1 MARRQLRNSNPFF
14 TPRAFAFSGPQ
25 GAAPDLALS
34 PAGVRTGGGPRALTI
49 DGVVGKAAVLLALL
63 VLSAGVTWARVI
75 SDDGVDAAA
84 LPLAIGAALVGL
96 VLALVTGFR
105 PAAAR
110 FTAPAYALVEGVLV
124 GAISGIYAFLYD
136 GVVPLAVGL
145 TFGVLAVLLAL
156 YRARVIRVT
165 ERFRSVV
172 VAATGA
178 IFLVYL
184 VNLVLGLFGVS
195 VPFLHQTGPI
205 GIGISL
211 VIVAVAALNLLLD
224 FDFIERSAR
233 AGADARLEWFA
244 AFGLLVTL
252 VWLYLEILRL
262 LALLRGDD

>member
-25 GAAPDLALS
+25 ASAADVALS
-34 PAGVRTGGGPRALTI
+34 PAGVRTGGGPRALTV

-63 VLSAGVTWARVI
+63 MLSAGVTWARVV
-75 SDDGVDAAA
+75 SEDGVSAAA
-84 LPLAIGAALVGL
+84 VPLALGAGLVGL
-96 VLALVTGFR
+96 VLALVTGLR

-124 GAISGIYAFLYD
+124 GAISGIYAFLHQ
-136 GVVPLAVGL
+136 GIVAQAVGL
-145 TFGVLAVLLAL
+145 TVGVLAVLLAL

-165 ERFRSVV
+165 ERFRTVV
-172 VAATGA
+172 MAATGA

-184 VNLVLGLFGVS
+184 VNIALRLFGLS
-195 VPFLHQTGPI
+195 VPFLHQAGPI

-211 VIVAVAALNLLLD
+211 VVVVVAALNLLLG

-233 AGADARLEWFA
+233 TGADARLEWFA